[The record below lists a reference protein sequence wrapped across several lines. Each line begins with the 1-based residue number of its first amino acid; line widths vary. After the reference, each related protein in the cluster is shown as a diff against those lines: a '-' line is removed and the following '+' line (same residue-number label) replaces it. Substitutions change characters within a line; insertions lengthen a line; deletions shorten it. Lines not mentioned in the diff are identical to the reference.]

1 MNKYEKIGEGRLYP
15 NSYKNPGSNQPDFRE
30 KITVNNK
37 EYSIAGWDNGP
48 VISLNISNGIGK
60 LFKNENASGSYPNYT
75 GKINKGETEYR
86 IAGWDNGSS
95 IGLELTSNV

>member
-15 NSYKNPGSNQPDFRE
+15 NSYKNPGSNQPDFRG
-30 KITVNNK
+30 KITINNK
-37 EYSIAGWDNGP
+37 EYS
-48 VISLNISNGIGK
+48 
-60 LFKNENASGSYPNYT
+60 
-75 GKINKGETEYR
+75 